1 MDKYTVLKHHFG
13 YASFRGG
20 QERLIDAVL
29 DGRDV
34 LGIMP
39 TGGGKSLCYQI
50 PALLLPGM
58 TVVVSPLISLM
69 KDQVMALKNAGVAAA
84 YVNSS
89 LTGEQLARVY
99 DNIRRGVYKLLY
111 IAPERLQSDGFAE
124 LARRLPIALLAVDEA
139 HCISQWGNDFRP
151 SYLRIADF
159 IRGLPTRPVVA
170 AFTATATEQV
180 RRDIEEK
187 LEMRA
192 PLRVVT
198 GFDRPNLRFEVLRPR
213 QRPAA
218 LLELVEKRRGKSGII
233 YCLTRSNVE
242 KVCALLRAHGIP
254 ATRYHAGLSDA
265 ERQRNQEDF
274 VYDRCPVIAAT
285 NAFGMGIDKSNVS
298 YVIHYNMPMSLEAYY
313 QEAGRAGRD
322 GAPAECLLLYA
333 RSDVQT
339 AKMLIDST
347 EGDAADGET
356 RETMRRRAYAR
367 LDRML
372 AYCKTTKCLR
382 GCILDYFGQAHG
394 EACGN
399 CGNCQTVFRQADI
412 TVEAQKIL
420 SCVKRV
426 QDRLGYPVGAALI
439 ARVLHGSGERRIV
452 RLGLQTLS
460 TYGLMRGVPLNQI
473 GERIDFLL
481 DCGYLEKNT
490 AFGALTLAEK
500 ARGVLFGGEAV
511 TMEYRESP
519 TAPDEG
525 RGRGAPSAQAADAGL
540 YERLRALRLAV
551 ANEQGVPAY
560 IVFSNATL
568 ADMAARR
575 PTDAQAFTEVF
586 GVGSAKAALY
596 GERFLA
602 EIRAY
607 LGDEGDG

>member
-99 DNIRRGVYKLLY
+99 DNIRRGVYKQLY

-242 KVCALLRAHGIP
+242 KVCALLRAHGVP

-460 TYGLMRGVPLNQI
+460 T
-473 GERIDFLL
+473 
-481 DCGYLEKNT
+481 
-490 AFGALTLAEK
+490 
-500 ARGVLFGGEAV
+500 
-511 TMEYRESP
+511 
-519 TAPDEG
+519 
-525 RGRGAPSAQAADAGL
+525 
-540 YERLRALRLAV
+540 
-551 ANEQGVPAY
+551 
-560 IVFSNATL
+560 
-568 ADMAARR
+568 
-575 PTDAQAFTEVF
+575 
-586 GVGSAKAALY
+586 
-596 GERFLA
+596 
-602 EIRAY
+602 
-607 LGDEGDG
+607 

>member
-159 IRGLPTRPVVA
+159 IRVLPTRPVVA

-180 RRDIEEK
+180 RRDIEDK

-242 KVCALLRAHGIP
+242 KVCALLRAHGVP

-439 ARVLHGSGERRIV
+439 ARVLHGSGERRIA

-490 AFGALTLAEK
+490 DFGALTLAEK

-511 TMEYRESP
+511 TMEYRELP
-519 TAPDEG
+519 PAPDEG
-525 RGRGAPSAQAADAGL
+525 RRAPTAQAADAGL

-607 LGDEGDG
+607 LDDGGDG

>member
-1 MDKYTVLKHHFG
+1 
-13 YASFRGG
+13 
-20 QERLIDAVL
+20 
-29 DGRDV
+29 
-34 LGIMP
+34 
-39 TGGGKSLCYQI
+39 
-50 PALLLPGM
+50 
-58 TVVVSPLISLM
+58 
-69 KDQVMALKNAGVAAA
+69 
-84 YVNSS
+84 
-89 LTGEQLARVY
+89 
-99 DNIRRGVYKLLY
+99 
-111 IAPERLQSDGFAE
+111 
-124 LARRLPIALLAVDEA
+124 
-139 HCISQWGNDFRP
+139 
-151 SYLRIADF
+151 
-159 IRGLPTRPVVA
+159 
-170 AFTATATEQV
+170 
-180 RRDIEEK
+180 
-187 LEMRA
+187 MRA

-242 KVCALLRAHGIP
+242 KVCALLRAHGVP

-460 TYGLMRGVPLNQI
+460 T
-473 GERIDFLL
+473 
-481 DCGYLEKNT
+481 
-490 AFGALTLAEK
+490 
-500 ARGVLFGGEAV
+500 
-511 TMEYRESP
+511 
-519 TAPDEG
+519 
-525 RGRGAPSAQAADAGL
+525 
-540 YERLRALRLAV
+540 
-551 ANEQGVPAY
+551 
-560 IVFSNATL
+560 
-568 ADMAARR
+568 
-575 PTDAQAFTEVF
+575 
-586 GVGSAKAALY
+586 
-596 GERFLA
+596 
-602 EIRAY
+602 
-607 LGDEGDG
+607 